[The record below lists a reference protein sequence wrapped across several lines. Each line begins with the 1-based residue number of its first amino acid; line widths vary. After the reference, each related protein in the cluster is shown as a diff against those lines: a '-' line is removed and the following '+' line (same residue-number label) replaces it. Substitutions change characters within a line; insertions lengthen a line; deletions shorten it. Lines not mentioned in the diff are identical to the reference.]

1 MKSGLVSIKKLQTN
15 AWLNLLAETPEESY
29 LNNPL
34 YQELENF
41 CGFNRHKFSVAE
53 DKDYRYID
61 LSSIDRNLGV
71 VKRPEIYKGINLP
84 DRARR
89 WVRYGDIL
97 VTLIWSEDDGIVFT
111 SDTFDKCVASNAF
124 AVLTAKEISPEYLYF
139 CMRLPS
145 TTEQIKKKIKGSAM
159 PRISIKD
166 IRTIKIPILEPTL
179 QQEIT
184 EKVSQ
189 YLNSAAPLQ
198 PLDWVL
204 FPHFGS
210 MRRGG
215 GINRNPTTFIPFTN
229 IQNRW
234 DVQYL
239 KIIYETEGDI
249 KLGSIIKD
257 IRVGY
262 TPPVFKNNR
271 EILPTDKNVFPF
283 LGPRQVEAGR
293 IANKQEQYIQLEE
306 KALGT
311 HVLQQGDIVMVRIGT
326 DLGRSAI
333 ITVQD
338 IPCVAN
344 QHLVVIRCDPELVN
358 PNYLMWLFNSSV
370 SRNKL
375 QKLAGG
381 TYQSSITLRD
391 LTKLSF
397 DLPGLDEQALIVKE
411 IEESINNEKVN
422 KMLQELRELGQS
434 IMDKV
439 NQ

>member
-1 MKSGLVSIKKLQTN
+1 MKSGLVSIGKLQTN

-34 YQELENF
+34 FQALENF
-41 CGFNRHKFSVAE
+41 CGFNRHKFLVAE
-53 DKDYRYID
+53 DRTYSYID
-61 LSSIDRNLGV
+61 LSSIDRNLGI
-71 VKRPEIYKGINLP
+71 VKRKVTYEGKDLPE
-84 DRARR
+84 RARR

-97 VTLIWSEDDGIVFT
+97 VTLIWSEDDGIVFI

-124 AVLTAKEISPEYLYF
+124 TVLTAKEISPEYLYF

-145 TTEQIKKKIKGSAM
+145 TTEQIKKKIKGSSM

-166 IRTIKIPILEPTL
+166 IRTIKIPIIEPTL

-184 EKVSQ
+184 EKVRH
-189 YLNSAAPLQ
+189 YLDTVTPFKPLE
-198 PLDWVL
+198 WVL

-210 MRRGG
+210 GYDRAGARR
-215 GINRNPTTFIPFTN
+215 RYCSVPFTI
-229 IQNRW
+229 IQDRW

-239 KIIYETEGDI
+239 YLMNETEGDI
-249 KLGSIIKD
+249 KLGSIIQE
-257 IRVGY
+257 IRIGY
-262 TPPVFKNNR
+262 TPPVLKNNR
-271 EILPTDKNVFPF
+271 VVLSTDKNAFPF

-326 DLGRSAI
+326 SLGRSAI
-333 ITVQD
+333 ITAHD

-358 PNYLMWLFNSSV
+358 PNYLMWLFNSSAT
-370 SRNKL
+370 RDKL

-381 TYQSSITLRD
+381 TYQASMSLGD
-391 LTKLSF
+391 LKKLSIDF
-397 DLPGLDEQALIVKE
+397 PSLDEQALIVKE
-411 IEESINNEKVN
+411 IEESINNEKA
-422 KMLQELRELGQS
+422 KQMLQDLKELGQS